1 MNGHNT
7 KEKKNNKVG
16 GDFVLTPD
24 PHEECK
30 EHR

>member
-7 KEKKNNKVG
+7 KEKNNKVG